1 MITQA
6 TISIIGVLLVLVSA
20 WGFYAVPA
28 RKQKGRALYA
38 LMILFALVH
47 LVGDGFLRALADDP
61 IKLSTLTLNT
71 AGIFCYMSYLA
82 GMILVL
88 QIAFDIVWVKTRD
101 KVKAGPC
108 IILQLPSIA
117 LIVTAYAIKGTFLTA
132 LLKYMPL
139 LYALIL
145 FFLLIW
151 YFEKLDKGLRTGLI
165 ACMTMCI
172 LVFVANSVLKIAMI
186 PLLVLVILV
195 MIAFSWSGRGDL
207 VITDVSEDELERL
220 IEKGYVGVES
230 DDDEISE
237 DGVKVGTLIY
247 TDRPKAESEE
257 EPESELEQMMK
268 NTSKKN
274 VEKLSLGDDIEEF
287 EDIQEPSEEVAEVH
301 PGRDEQ
307 AQAAR
312 FDAPQPASV
321 GTPSLQSESAFASQT
336 PVQPQPQTPRVIPES
351 APAQATGMRSVEPSS
366 MEQLS
371 ASVLH
376 NRPLI
381 LEKDLNEYYHR
392 MKLAVTGRDYDTCL
406 EIMSEMSEYRISG
419 IHVTRYERIRHA
431 VVDENWSEVEKELKD
446 Y

>member
-20 WGFYAVPA
+20 WGFYAVPV

-38 LMILFALVH
+38 LMIFFALVH

-61 IKLSTLTLNT
+61 IKLSTLTLNS
-71 AGIFCYMSYLA
+71 AGIFCYMCYLA

-88 QIAFDIVWVKTRD
+88 QTAFDMVWVKTRD

-108 IILQLPSIA
+108 IVLQLPSIA
-117 LIVTAYAIKGTFLTA
+117 LIVTAYVIKGTFLTA

-172 LVFVANSVLKIAMI
+172 PVFVANSVLKVAMI

-195 MIAFSWSGRGDL
+195 IIAFSWSGRGDL
-207 VITDVSEDELERL
+207 VITDVSEEELERL
-220 IEKGYVGVES
+220 REKGYVGVEA
-230 DDDEISE
+230 DDDADE
-237 DGVKVGTLIY
+237 DGVKSGTLIY
-247 TDRPKAESEE
+247 TDRPETGSED

-274 VEKLSLGDDIEEF
+274 VERLSLGDDTDQP
-287 EDIQEPSEEVAEVH
+287 EDTQAPSEEIKVEYQA
-301 PGRDEQ
+301 RDAQ

-312 FDAPQPASV
+312 FDEPQPAPVST
-321 GTPSLQSESAFASQT
+321 TPLQGERALASQM
-336 PVQPQPQTPRVIPES
+336 PVQPQPQAPRVIPER

-376 NRPLI
+376 NSPLI

-392 MKLAVTGRDYDTCL
+392 MKLAVTDRDYDTCL